1 MPLARGRGGR
11 HVGEAGF
18 ETDMHDPRKA
28 LTKRIKEL
36 NDKATQVL
44 LFLSFAI
51 VAAVTLRPELP
62 DGGQKRAVTLAMQW
76 WTVAV
81 FPALLCVLPLKE
93 IRPDDVGWYKFL
105 RGLKVALLWLTLICF
120 AVGAGW
126 FFKAI

>member
-1 MPLARGRGGR
+1 MLGRLAD
-11 HVGEAGF
+11 EID
-18 ETDMHDPRKA
+18 THDQRKA
-28 LTKRIKEL
+28 TTKRIKEL

-44 LFLSFAI
+44 LFLSFAM
-51 VAAVTLRPELP
+51 VAAVTLRSTLT
-62 DGGQKRAVTLAMQW
+62 DGGQKRAATLALQW

-93 IRPDDVGWYKFL
+93 IRPDDVGWYKIL
-105 RGLKVALLWLTLICF
+105 RGLKVALLWLALICF